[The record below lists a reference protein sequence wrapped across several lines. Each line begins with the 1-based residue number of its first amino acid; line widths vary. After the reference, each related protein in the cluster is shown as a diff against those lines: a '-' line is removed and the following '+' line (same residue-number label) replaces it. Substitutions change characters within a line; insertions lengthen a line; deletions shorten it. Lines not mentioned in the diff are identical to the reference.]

1 MGSHSEMRAHLETT
15 SQIVVAYVSH
25 NSIGASDLPGIITS
39 VADCFV
45 ALSAKAEA
53 NSPFNREP
61 MVPVRASVGKNH
73 VTCLVCGK
81 KHKMLKRHLATAHE
95 LTPSAYREM
104 FGLKAHY
111 PMTAPSYARLRSEL
125 AKSFGLGRQK
135 KPASRQKNATPREHA
150 A

>member
-1 MGSHSEMRAHLETT
+1 MGSHFEKRAHLETT
-15 SQIVVAYVSH
+15 AQIVVAYVSH

-39 VADCFV
+39 VADCFA
-45 ALSAKAEA
+45 ALGAKAET
-53 NSPFNREP
+53 NSTSNPEP
-61 MVPVRASVGKNH
+61 MVPVRGSVGENH

-81 KHKMLKRHLATAHE
+81 KHKMLRRHLRTLHE

-125 AKSFGLGRQK
+125 AKSFGLGR
-135 KPASRQKNATPREHA
+135 R
-150 A
+150 

>member
-1 MGSHSEMRAHLETT
+1 MGSHFETRAHLETT
-15 SQIVVAYVSH
+15 TQIVVAYVSH

-39 VADCFV
+39 VADCFA
-45 ALSAKAEA
+45 ALSAKAEGT
-53 NSPFNREP
+53 STFSREP
-61 MVPVRASVGKNH
+61 MVPVRGSVSKNH

-81 KHKMLKRHLATAHE
+81 KHKMLRRHLATAHE

-111 PMTAPSYARLRSEL
+111 PMTAPNYARLRSEL
-125 AKSFGLGRQK
+125 AKSFGLGRRK
-135 KPASRQKNATPREHA
+135 TPASRQKNATPREHA

>member
-1 MGSHSEMRAHLETT
+1 MGSHVETRAHLETT
-15 SQIVVAYVSH
+15 TQIVVAYVSH

-39 VADCFV
+39 VADCFA
-45 ALSAKAEA
+45 ALSAKAEGT
-53 NSPFNREP
+53 STLSREP
-61 MVPVRASVGKNH
+61 IVPVRWSVTKNH

-81 KHKMLKRHLATAHE
+81 KHKMLRRHLATAHE

-111 PMTAPSYARLRSEL
+111 PMTAPNYARLRSEL
-125 AKSFGLGRQK
+125 AKGFGLGRRK
-135 KPASRQKNATPREHA
+135 TPASQKNATPREHA